1 MKNLFIAVVCLA
13 LTSSSSVAT
22 RLSSSRG
29 LPQISQFHRF
39 MPATVTRA
47 QAQKDSVAITLSKDF
62 KDAELNTL
70 DGEKVTLSAYLSQ
83 GKFLLVDF
91 WASWCGPCMRE
102 MQNVKAAYEK
112 YGPRGLQI
120 VGVNLDKDKKAWQS
134 AVTRLGIKW
143 PQVSDLTER
152 GSKVA
157 QLYNVNYIPY
167 IVIFDSQGN
176 MVGSNLHGQ
185 ALQEALEKL
194 MPAQQ

>member
-1 MKNLFIAVVCLA
+1 
-13 LTSSSSVAT
+13 
-22 RLSSSRG
+22 
-29 LPQISQFHRF
+29 
-39 MPATVTRA
+39 
-47 QAQKDSVAITLSKDF
+47 
-62 KDAELNTL
+62 
-70 DGEKVTLSAYLSQ
+70 
-83 GKFLLVDF
+83 
-91 WASWCGPCMRE
+91 MRE